1 VRILS
6 GHGGACQRDRRSSA
20 RDRAG
25 TLSLNAQVLAQT
37 QRLIAR
43 LQSALEARAVIGQ
56 AIGILMSR
64 SGGTEDDARVWLRS
78 LSQARITSWW
88 SSLAR
93 SSMTPSAGDHPHRS
107 G

>member
-1 VRILS
+1 M
-6 GHGGACQRDRRSSA
+6 
-20 RDRAG
+20 
-25 TLSLNAQVLAQT
+25 SLNAQVLAQT

-43 LQSALEARAVIGQ
+43 LQSALAARADIDQ

-78 LSQARITSWW
+78 LSHD
-88 SSLAR
+88 
-93 SSMTPSAGDHPHRS
+93 GDHKLVVIARQIVDDAVRRGPPHRS